1 MPLFTD
7 DMFVYVKILK
17 ELTANKTIWIKQV
30 AVRLLDSRLIESK
43 SMMLLHIINEQKYLL
58 LFCSYGIIEFR

>member
-17 ELTANKTIWIKQV
+17 ELTANKTIWIKQI
-30 AVRLLDSRLIESK
+30 AVRLLDSRLIEPK
-43 SMMLLHIINEQKYLL
+43 SMMLLHIINEQKHLL